1 MYLTGAALDKVLN
14 GIIFIVDLFNSIV
27 DSPFLHIFFLVFWL
41 HVLIWLLYDG
51 NLLSVSLVNSK
62 QKFLYN
68 KSYLFSFFN
77 IIVKLFFIKKNK
89 AKKYNAV
96 LLSVYIVEN
105 SLMVKL

>member
-1 MYLTGAALDKVLN
+1 MYLTGAALDKVFN
-14 GIIFIVDLFNSIV
+14 GVLFIIDLFNSII

-62 QKFLYN
+62 EKFLY
-68 KSYLFSFFN
+68 SEGYLFNFLN
-77 IIVKLFFIKKNK
+77 IAVKVFFIKKNK
-89 AKKYNAV
+89 TKKYNAV
-96 LLSVYIVEN
+96 LLSAYIVEN